1 MNSLIIV
8 FIAIISY
15 WLGYKFYAR
24 RLEGLWQIDP
34 QKQTPATT
42 KFDGVD
48 YIPAKN
54 WLVLFG
60 HHFASISGAGPIV
73 GPVIAVG
80 LWGWGPA
87 LIWVILGTIFIGGV
101 HDFANLIISVREGGS
116 SIADIA
122 TNAISRRAK
131 VIFSLF
137 VWLALILVIAVFLY
151 LCADTFVKE
160 PRIVIPSLGL
170 IPVAVIFGFLIYNLR
185 INIVIATIIGL
196 AALVGLIFLGGKFP
210 VTILNTQAAW
220 SIVLLIYAYIASV
233 IPVNILLQPR
243 DYLSSFLLFFGL
255 FFGFLGLLIERPVIQ
270 TAAFTGYRSASG
282 DLWPMLFVVVACG
295 AISGFHS
302 LVASGTT
309 SKQLPNEVQAKRIG
323 YGGMVA
329 EGLLAVMV
337 ILAISAGLSSVQLND
352 CFVNKISPVG
362 VFGLGY
368 GSITKSVLGGLGGF
382 VAIIILNAFILTTL
396 DTATRI
402 NRYITEELFKI
413 KNRFISTFII
423 ILAGGYLAL
432 SKDQFNTPLWQKI
445 WPVFGASNQ
454 LVAALALLVVSCWLL
469 ARKKPTCYTLLPAI
483 FMLITTIAAMLY
495 QLSRYIQN
503 SDYVLIGIS
512 IVLILLAAY
521 LIKEV
526 ILVFRKVRK
535 NVS

>member
-1 MNSLIIV
+1 MNSLIV
-8 FIAIISY
+8 VLISVLAY
-15 WLGYKFYAR
+15 WAGYRFYANK
-24 RLEGLWQIDP
+24 LVNLWQIDP
-34 QKQTPATT
+34 KRKTPATT
-42 KFDGVD
+42 KFDGLD
-48 YIPAKN
+48 YVPAKN

-101 HDFANLIISVREGGS
+101 HDFANLITSVREGGS
-116 SIADIA
+116 SVADIA

-131 VIFSLF
+131 IIFSLF

-160 PRIVIPSLGL
+160 PKIVIPSLGL
-170 IPVAVIFGFLIYNLR
+170 IPIAVIVGFLIYNLR
-185 INIVIATIIGL
+185 VHIGIATIIGL
-196 AALVGLIFLGGKFP
+196 AALTGLLLLGQRYP
-210 VTILNTQAAW
+210 VTIINSQVAW
-220 SIVLLIYAYIASV
+220 SVLLLIYAYIASI

-255 FFGFLGLLIERPVIQ
+255 FFGFLGLLVSQPAIQ
-270 TAAFTGYRSASG
+270 VPAFKSYSSTSG

-309 SKQLPNEVQAKRIG
+309 SKQLPNEMHAKRVG
-323 YGGMVA
+323 YGGMIA

-337 ILAISAGLSSVQLND
+337 ILAVSAGLNSAQLSD
-352 CFVNKISPVG
+352 CLANKTSPVAI
-362 VFGLGY
+362 FGLGY
-368 GSITKSVLGGLGGF
+368 GRITKGVLGGLGGF

-402 NRYITEELFKI
+402 NRYITEELFRI

-423 ILAGGYLAL
+423 VLAGGYLAL
-432 SKDQFNTPLWQKI
+432 SKDQFNTPLWKKI

-454 LVAALALLVVSCWLL
+454 LVAALALMVVSCWLL
-469 ARKKPTCYTLLPAI
+469 ARKKPTRYTMLPAF
-483 FMLITTIAAMLY
+483 FMLITTIAALLY
-495 QLSRYIQN
+495 QLTRYIQN
-503 SDYVLIGIS
+503 NDYVLIGIS
-512 IVLILLAAY
+512 IVLLLLSVY
-521 LIKEV
+521 LVKEV
-526 ILVFRKVRK
+526 ILVFRRVRK
-535 NVS
+535 NVT